1 MGIEHVEIVQH
12 FDATEERDAA
22 VSGRPEWGNGLHPTR
37 SARLVVRRG
46 ASAGTTLGEVGEVD
60 PEVLTAFGIDPARG
74 RVGWLLVDLGL
85 VLAAAPRRSS
95 SVAPVSRYPSTDVD
109 LAFVVPDGV
118 PAQAV
123 EDTLRSSGGPLL
135 ERVWLFDV
143 FRGPGLDKGER
154 SLAYRLR
161 FCAPDRTLTDE
172 EVAELRSVCIAATEK
187 EHGARIRS

>member
-1 MGIEHVEIVQH
+1 M
-12 FDATEERDAA
+12 
-22 VSGRPEWGNGLHPTR
+22 
-37 SARLVVRRG
+37 
-46 ASAGTTLGEVGEVD
+46 
-60 PEVLTAFGIDPARG
+60 
-74 RVGWLLVDLGL
+74 
-85 VLAAAPRRSS
+85 
-95 SVAPVSRYPSTDVD
+95 APVSRYPSTDVD
-109 LAFVVPDGV
+109 LAFVVPDDV

-143 FRGPGLDKGER
+143 FRGPGLNNGER

-172 EVAELRSVCIAATEK
+172 EVAELRSACIATTEK